1 MNAAQMLLLQN
12 KSWVQEKLS
21 LDPEYFT
28 RFATGQQPEFLWLGC
43 SDSRLAVN
51 DLTATGAGE
60 IFVHRNV
67 ANLFVESD
75 TNAQAVLQYAV
86 ETLQVRHVIVC
97 GHYGCGGVR
106 AAIEGARGE
115 AAPIDG
121 ALGTWLANI
130 RSLVGARR
138 GELEKLSADQRW
150 DRVVELNTIAQVE
163 QLRLTAVIQRAW
175 ARGAGPSL
183 HAWVY
188 RVGSGVLSELLAVEA
203 EAGRLATVASL
214 RVP

>member
-21 LDPEYFT
+21 LDPEYFA

-67 ANLFVESD
+67 ANLFVETD
-75 TNAQAVLQYAV
+75 TNVQAVLQFAV
-86 ETLQVRHVIVC
+86 EALKVRHVIVC

-106 AAIEGARGE
+106 AAIDGARGE
-115 AAPIDG
+115 APDPGG
-121 ALGTWLANI
+121 ALGSWLAAI
-130 RSLVGARR
+130 RSLYHERR
-138 GELEKLSADQRW
+138 GELEGLSPEQRW

-163 QLRLTAVIQRAW
+163 RLRGTAVIQRAW
-175 ARGAGPSL
+175 AGGGGPSL

-188 RVGSGVLSELLAVEA
+188 RVGSGVLSELAVIEA
-203 EAGRLATVASL
+203 AR
-214 RVP
+214 R